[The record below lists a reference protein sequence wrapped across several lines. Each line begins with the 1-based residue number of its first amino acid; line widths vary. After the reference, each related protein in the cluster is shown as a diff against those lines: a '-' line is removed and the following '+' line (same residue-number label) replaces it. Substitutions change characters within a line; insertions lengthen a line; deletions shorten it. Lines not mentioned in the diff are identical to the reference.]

1 LTISPASVSFD
12 HDFAVLGADE
22 VEGSRVE
29 ERRIIFAGL
38 GLANRRNSQIVEH
51 ELDMVR
57 SAERPIA
64 GVPTLTRIRNWLM
77 PSGRLVGPPMRSVAR
92 ELEEAFPS
100 RDIQV

>member
-1 LTISPASVSFD
+1 
-12 HDFAVLGADE
+12 
-22 VEGSRVE
+22 
-29 ERRIIFAGL
+29 
-38 GLANRRNSQIVEH
+38 
-51 ELDMVR
+51 MVR

-100 RDIQV
+100 RDIQA